1 MCGICGFVSR
11 GGHDT
16 KAARA
21 TLVGMCRTMVHR
33 GPDDEGF
40 HIDGFSAIGMRRLSI
55 IDLEGGHQPI
65 YNEDG
70 TVGVILN
77 GEIYNFQE
85 LRDKLIERGHRFTT
99 RSDTEVIVH
108 LYEEMGADCVSQM
121 NGMFAFAVWDSR
133 KRKLLLARD
142 RLGVKP
148 LYYYESPNGLV
159 FGSELK
165 ALLAHPWVPRDVDLT
180 SLDDYL
186 CYLYVPRPRSIVKGV
201 YKLPPAHRAV
211 YKLDDGSWNIERYW
225 NLNFKPDSRIS
236 ENEAVDELLE
246 LLQKAVRDRLVCDV
260 PFGAFLSGGLD
271 SSTVV
276 GFMSRCLEVPVRT
289 FSVGWRGLEGDETEY
304 AKRVA
309 LWFGTRHEELIVE
322 ADDLAGL
329 ILEVAGYLD
338 EPLGDPSTAP
348 AYLMSKAARR
358 EVKMVLTGDGGDEL
372 FAGYTGFP
380 YNVLAERI
388 SKVPLP
394 LRRFLLSVAGLVWG
408 SEKAQRLL
416 RQSERPLSER
426 WAWSRAVL
434 KPEARSELYSAELL
448 SALDG
453 HQPGDFIREV
463 LKKNEGLD
471 TVSRLQ
477 QVLVA
482 HYLPDDV
489 LTKADR
495 ASMAAS
501 LEVRSPL
508 LDYRLFEFSARL
520 PARLK
525 LRGLTTKYLLRRAVR
540 DLLPPDITRR
550 PKQGFTP
557 PTDHWFRGELYSFA
571 RDLLLSQECISRGYF
586 RQDALE
592 AILEE
597 HRLGLGAHGD
607 RLWALVMLEL
617 WHRNCLDRSEVVS
630 SGVG

>member
-1 MCGICGFVSR
+1 MCGICGFISR
-11 GGHDT
+11 GGHDPKT
-16 KAARA
+16 ARA

-33 GPDDEGF
+33 GPDDEGL
-40 HIDGFSAIGMRRLSI
+40 HIDDFFAVGMRRLSI

-70 TVGVILN
+70 SIGVVLN

-85 LRDKLIERGHRFTT
+85 LRDKLIAQGHRFTT
-99 RSDTEVIVH
+99 KSDTEVIVH

-121 NGMFAFAVWDSR
+121 NGMFAFAVWDLR
-133 KRKLLLARD
+133 KRELLLVRD

-148 LYYYESPNGLV
+148 LYYYECSNGLV

-186 CYLYVPRPRSIVKGV
+186 CYLYVPSPRSIVKGV

-211 YKLDDGSWNIERYW
+211 YKLDNGSWSIERYW
-225 NLNFKPDSRIS
+225 SLNFKPNSRIS
-236 ENEAVDELLE
+236 ESEAVDELLE

-276 GFMSRCLEVPVRT
+276 GFMSRCMDAPVRT
-289 FSVGWRGLEGDETEY
+289 FSVGWQGLEGDETEH

-309 LWFGTRHEELIVE
+309 LWFGTQHEELVVE
-322 ADDLAGL
+322 TNDLVGL
-329 ILEVAGYLD
+329 ILEVADYLD

-358 EVKMVLTGDGGDEL
+358 KVKMVLTGDGGDEL

-380 YNVLAERI
+380 YNALVDRI

-394 LRRFLLSVAGLVWG
+394 LRRFLLSALRFVRGA
-408 SEKAQRLL
+408 EKAERLL
-416 RQSERPLSER
+416 RQAERPLSER
-426 WAWSRAVL
+426 WSWSRAVL
-434 KPEARSELYSAELL
+434 KPEARAYLYSPELL

-453 HQPGDFIREV
+453 HCPGDFIRSI
-463 LKKNEGLD
+463 LNGNEGLD

-477 QVLVA
+477 QVLIS

-520 PARLK
+520 PAGLK

-557 PTDHWFRGELYSFA
+557 PTDHWFRGELYGFV
-571 RDLLLSQECISRGYF
+571 RDLLLSRTCTGRGYF
-586 RQDALE
+586 RRDALE
-592 AILEE
+592 AVLEE
-597 HRLGLGAHGD
+597 HRLGSGSHGD

-617 WHRNCLDRSEVVS
+617 WHRNCLDRSGVVTSEV
-630 SGVG
+630 G